1 MVGAGPA
8 GLATGIA
15 LRRSG
20 VRVLVVDKH
29 PGTSVYPKATVLRTR
44 GLEILR
50 SWGLEQRIRRVEQ
63 ALRPQVVFGRSL
75 AEPPDEV
82 RSWLPRTGIAA
93 ASSPTTVATVSQDQ
107 LEALLL
113 EHLTELGGEVRFG
126 TELVDFDA
134 GADVTASLF
143 EHATAEISLV
153 EARFLVAADGSRSP
167 IRNRLGIESVSY
179 GSRGEYGTALVRF
192 SHPGRHSIEH
202 VITSPLGASLFFPSA
217 PGRWAFHVPASRAGP
232 APAGWTKA
240 NGSSGS
246 GPRSGCRP
254 PPSRSS
260 GPSSGTS
267 ERRPRARCPPARSF
281 SSATPLTGPPRTAG
295 PEPAWRSPTHR
306 ISPGSWPTSSAA
318 GRRNR
323 CWTATTPSAGRSP
336 TGSLSAR
343 WPSPT
348 SARLSDWPTI
358 SARSTDPWRS
368 RRLESWDEPVGRPD
382 AGRAGR
388 TTRSTGPARVGHPA
402 GTHALHVGHVRR
414 AADRPDR
421 PGRRMGAGRSRPTAG
436 RSAACPYRDRRP
448 RRRRPVKRHAAEIR
462 SGRVRERC

>member
-1 MVGAGPA
+1 MHDVATLPSRPNPERYEVLVVGAGPA

-113 EHLTELGGEVRFG
+113 EHLTELGGDVRFG

-179 GSRGEYGTALVRF
+179 GAT
-192 SHPGRHSIEH
+192 
-202 VITSPLGASLFFPSA
+202 LFFPSG
-217 PGRWAFHVPASRAGP
+217 PGRWAFHLPRHSTTGP
-232 APAGWTKA
+232 APAGWTKDQWVQRVRDA
-240 NGSSGS
+240 VGM
-246 GPRSGCRP
+246 PAAAI
-254 PPSRSS
+254 
-260 GPSSGTS
+260 TI
-267 ERRPRARCPPARSF
+267 ERTFVWDFGAAAA
-281 SSATPLTGPPRTAG
+281 SAL
-295 PEPAWRSPTHR
+295 
-306 ISPGSWPTSSAA
+306 
-318 GRRNR
+318 
-323 CWTATTPSAGRSP
+323 
-336 TGSLSAR
+336 
-343 WPSPT
+343 
-348 SARLSDWPTI
+348 
-358 SARSTDPWRS
+358 
-368 RRLESWDEPVGRPD
+368 
-382 AGRAGR
+382 
-388 TTRSTGPARVGHPA
+388 STGPVFLVGDAAHRATPNGGTGTSVAIADAQNLAWKLAYVVRGWAEEPLLDSYHTERGPVAHRVA
-402 GTHALHVGHVRR
+402 
-414 AADRPDR
+414 
-421 PGRRMGAGRSRPTAG
+421 
-436 RSAACPYRDRRP
+436 
-448 RRRRPVKRHAAEIR
+448 
-462 SGRVRERC
+462 